1 MRGIRVLHRLN
12 EEHVNVVRRI
22 FELRAEGEGFAA
34 IAKRPD
40 QQLARKKALT
50 AKQEKLQREL
60 ERLTDAIAS
69 GSGSDTV
76 MSRIQQN
83 ERSVREIEREL
94 RGLAAPPLDERQV
107 EAILR
112 ETLADWPRCTPPA
125 RAAGPADAAE
135 AARGQAG
142 DETSAGW
149 AQGGVRFQW
158 GGVARQ
164 VTYGLGRISTHGGVP
179 TGIRTRV
186 SALKGPRPRPLD
198 DGDRG
203 ESQSAQSCA
212 SHKHRILA

>member
-1 MRGIRVLHRLN
+1 MNRGRLRSIHSIAFRRRGAGSPVRTTEALVRGMSIRGPYATAMRGIRVLHRLN

-22 FELRAEGEGFAA
+22 FELRAEGEGFVA

-50 AKQEKLQREL
+50 AEQEKLQREL

-94 RGLAAPPLDERQV
+94 RGIAVPPLDEREV
-107 EAILR
+107 EAIPR
-112 ETLADWPRCTPPA
+112 DADGLAGCSPPA
-125 RAAGPADAAE
+125 PASCSADAAE

-142 DETSAGW
+142 DETCAGW
-149 AQGGVRFQW
+149 AQGGVRFQR

-164 VTYGLGRISTHGGVP
+164 VT
-179 TGIRTRV
+179 
-186 SALKGPRPRPLD
+186 
-198 DGDRG
+198 
-203 ESQSAQSCA
+203 
-212 SHKHRILA
+212 

>member
-1 MRGIRVLHRLN
+1 VLHRLN

-50 AKQEKLQREL
+50 AEQEKLQREL

-94 RGLAAPPLDERQV
+94 RGIAVPPLDEREV
-107 EAILR
+107 EATPR
-112 ETLADWPRCTPPA
+112 DADGLAGCSPPA
-125 RAAGPADAAE
+125 PASCPADAAE

-142 DETSAGW
+142 DETCAGW
-149 AQGGVRFQW
+149 AQGGVRFQR

-164 VTYGLGRISTHGGVP
+164 VT
-179 TGIRTRV
+179 
-186 SALKGPRPRPLD
+186 
-198 DGDRG
+198 
-203 ESQSAQSCA
+203 
-212 SHKHRILA
+212 